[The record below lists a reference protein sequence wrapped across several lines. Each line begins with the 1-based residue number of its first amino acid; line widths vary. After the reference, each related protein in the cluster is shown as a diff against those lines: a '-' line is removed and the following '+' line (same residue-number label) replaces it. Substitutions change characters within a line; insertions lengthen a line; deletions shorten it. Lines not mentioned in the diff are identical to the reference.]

1 MYQSIHVS
9 LGCVVGSYVFAVGS
23 VGDGEVVLRGGW
35 GEEEGRV
42 AGVGDGEGGFKRVL
56 DFVVPG

>member
-1 MYQSIHVS
+1 M
-9 LGCVVGSYVFAVGS
+9 
-23 VGDGEVVLRGGW
+23 GDGEVVLSGGW
-35 GEEEGRV
+35 GEEESRV